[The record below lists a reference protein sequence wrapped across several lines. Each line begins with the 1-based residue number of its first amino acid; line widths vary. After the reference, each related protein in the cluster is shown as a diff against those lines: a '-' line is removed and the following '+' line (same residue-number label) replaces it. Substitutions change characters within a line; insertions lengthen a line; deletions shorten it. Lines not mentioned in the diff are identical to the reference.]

1 MTKKV
6 KPFKKYPLLL
16 IEWRDHS
23 GEAGWV
29 ELKDLEEPPIL
40 CRTIGFKIAETETS
54 IHLMSTITNEQPQ
67 GQGGNNEILKS
78 CIVSEK
84 VIRKS
89 L

>member
-1 MTKKV
+1 MTKAKN
-6 KPFKKYPLLL
+6 FKKHELLM
-16 IEWRDHS
+16 IDYRDHS
-23 GEAGWV
+23 GEAGWI

-67 GQGGNNEILKS
+67 GQSGNNEILKS

>member
-1 MTKKV
+1 MKKA
-6 KPFKKYPLLL
+6 KPFKKHELLM
-16 IEWRDHS
+16 IDYRDHS
-23 GEAGWV
+23 GDAGWI
-29 ELKDLEEPPIL
+29 ELKELEEPPIL
-40 CRTIGFKIAETETS
+40 CRTIGFKVAETETS
-54 IHLMSTITNEQPQ
+54 IHLMSTITNDE

>member
-1 MTKKV
+1 MTKAKN
-6 KPFKKYPLLL
+6 FKKHELLM
-16 IEWRDHS
+16 IDYRDHS
-23 GEAGWV
+23 GDAGWL
-29 ELKDLEEPPIL
+29 ELKELEEPPIL
-40 CRTIGFKIAETETS
+40 CRTIGFKVAETETS
-54 IHLMSTITNEQPQ
+54 IHLVSTVTNDQ

>member
-6 KPFKKYPLLL
+6 KPFKKLEVYCV
-16 IEWRDHS
+16 EWQDHS
-23 GEAGWV
+23 GDAGWV

-40 CRTIGFKIAETETS
+40 CRTIGFKIAENETS

-67 GQGGNNEILKS
+67 GQSGNNEILKS

>member
-16 IEWRDHS
+16 IEWRDPS
-23 GEAGWV
+23 GDAGWV

-40 CRTIGFKIAETETS
+40 CRTIGFKIAENETS

-67 GQGGNNEILKS
+67 GQSGNNEILKS
-78 CIVSEK
+78 CIISEK

>member
-1 MTKKV
+1 MTKKA
-6 KPFKKYPLLL
+6 KPFKKYELLM
-16 IEWRDHS
+16 IDYRDHS
-23 GEAGWV
+23 GEAGWI

-54 IHLMSTITNEQPQ
+54 IHLMSTITNDE